1 MKNDILV
8 WWLGWQRGFCMH
20 TRVSSRIIETYKTM
34 VVKFTDITSRCALV
48 KSRLPVQN
56 VYGTQL
62 SVT

>member
-1 MKNDILV
+1 
-8 WWLGWQRGFCMH
+8 MH